1 MKELR
6 ALKRVF
12 KLWNLNS
19 TYEQVLKTAYQKNVK
34 IFNEREF
41 YNYFQNKDFQ
51 LTAIDE
57 PILVLKHDVDR
68 MLSPIAV
75 IDKIEKKYK
84 AASTYHVRA
93 DEAQYSL
100 PEAQKVCKDLD
111 VALHLVGDVATDKQ
125 NFLKYFP
132 DVIGCSTHGGH
143 EKQFVFNDS
152 LIDELAEHFD
162 YVSDGLLRPEPIR
175 IKDKFLLIPID
186 SADIYLENLLSKL
199 EETIKKNKVMI
210 LNTHV
215 EYFTPLAYL
224 KRQFMQLFGK

>member
-19 TYEQVLKTAYQKNVK
+19 IYEQVLKTAYQQNVK

-41 YNYFQNKDFQ
+41 YNYFQKKEFQ
-51 LTAIDE
+51 LAAIDE

-100 PEAQKVCKDLD
+100 AGAQNVFKTLD
-111 VALHLVGDVATDKQ
+111 VALHLVGDVAKDKQ

-132 DVIGCSTHGGH
+132 NVIGCSTHGGH
-143 EKQFVFNDS
+143 EKQFIFNND
-152 LIDELAEHFD
+152 LIAELSEHFA
-162 YVSDGLLRPEPIR
+162 YVSDGLLRPESIR
-175 IKDKFLLIPID
+175 LKDKFLLIPID
-186 SADIYLENLLSKL
+186 SADIYFEDLQKKVTAAISK
-199 EETIKKNKVMI
+199 KQVMI

-215 EYFTPLAYL
+215 EYFTPWAYL
-224 KRQFMQLFGK
+224 KRQFMQVLK